1 MYKRDLS
8 PYIIKSLGK
17 YPIIAIFGPRQ
28 SGKTTLSR
36 TVFSD
41 FKYVTLEDPD
51 TRNLAQVD
59 PRGFLKANKENLIL
73 DEIQRVPDLLS
84 CLQGIV
90 DDPKN
95 KQKFIL
101 TGSHQFLLMKE
112 VSQSLAGRVRIFNL
126 LPLSYRELANFHQQ
140 LELEHFIFTGGYP
153 RIYANDLSPT
163 EWLSQYYQTYVERD
177 LREIIHLK
185 ELFHFE
191 KMLKLLAGR
200 VGQLVNMSS
209 IATEVGT
216 SQPTIASWLHILEL
230 SFLTFSLKPHHKN
243 FNKRIIKTPKIYFY
257 DTGLLCWLLEIKTTN
272 QLKLHP
278 QRGLIFENWI
288 ISELMKNSF
297 NKGERPNF
305 YFWRDQNGHEVDV
318 VYEEDNL
325 LKAIE
330 IKAGSTF
337 QEDWLKGINYL
348 NNLQDGNGGTC
359 YYQGDNEFE
368 FKDCIIK
375 PWKNITGL

>member
-1 MYKRDLS
+1 MYKRILA
-8 PYIIKSLGK
+8 PFIKKSMDK
-17 YPIIAIFGPRQ
+17 YPIIAILGPRQ
-28 SGKTTLSR
+28 SGKTTLSKI
-36 TVFSD
+36 VFSD
-41 FKYVTLEDPD
+41 FKYITLEDPD
-51 TRNLAQVD
+51 VRKMAQED
-59 PRGFLKANKENLIL
+59 PRGFFKNNKEHLIL

-84 CLQGIV
+84 YLQGIV

-95 KQKFIL
+95 KQKFVL

-112 VSQSLAGRVRIFNL
+112 IGQSLAGRVRIFNL
-126 LPLSYRELANFHQQ
+126 LPLSFQELKETHQNF
-140 LELEHFIFTGGYP
+140 ELERFIFTGGYP
-153 RIYANDLSPT
+153 RIYANELSPT

-185 ELFHFE
+185 ELYHFE
-191 KMLKLLAGR
+191 KMLKLIAGR

-209 IATEVGT
+209 IATETGT
-216 SQPTIASWLHILEL
+216 SQPTIASWLNILEL
-230 SFLTFSLKPHHKN
+230 SFLCFTLRPHHKN

-257 DTGLLCWLLEIKTTN
+257 DTGLLCWLLEIKTPN

-297 NKGERPNF
+297 NKGDRPNF
-305 YFWRDQNGHEVDV
+305 YFWRDQKGHEVDLV
-318 VYEEDNL
+318 FEEDNL
-325 LKAIE
+325 LKGIE

-348 NNLQDGNGGTC
+348 NGLQESSGGTC
-359 YYQGDNEFE
+359 YYQGDNNFE
-368 FKDCIIK
+368 FKNIK
-375 PWKNITGL
+375 IKKWSSLE